1 MGEIDERATRV
12 PLTEFAKICSLRLNR
27 FTITAT
33 GYICSIFFFFF
44 DLVNHARSSFS
55 ILFFLESINPRILGF
70 HGCLILFFTS
80 VQFSFTRVSIIFLS
94 DKSNSNVYATLYDR
108 DASKFLHGARCT
120 VHGEHASAP
129 FFSLSP
135 FFFFPFTR
143 HVIISRMR
151 IPLPRE

>member
-44 DLVNHARSSFS
+44 DLVNHARFFSSS
-55 ILFFLESINPRILGF
+55 NRSTLESSDSTDY
-70 HGCLILFFTS
+70 LILFFTS

-108 DASKFLHGARCT
+108 DAFKFLHDARCT

-129 FFSLSP
+129 FFSLSLL
-135 FFFFPFTR
+135 FFFSFYTACNNFSNAHT
-143 HVIISRMR
+143 SSS
-151 IPLPRE
+151 

>member
-1 MGEIDERATRV
+1 MDEIDERATRV

-44 DLVNHARSSFS
+44 DLVNHARFFSSS
-55 ILFFLESINPRILGF
+55 NRSTLESSDSTDVLFFFL
-70 HGCLILFFTS
+70 TS

-108 DASKFLHGARCT
+108 DAFKFLHDARCT

-129 FFSLSP
+129 FFSLSLL
-135 FFFFPFTR
+135 FFFSFYTACNNFSNAHT
-143 HVIISRMR
+143 SSS
-151 IPLPRE
+151 

>member
-44 DLVNHARSSFS
+44 DLVNHARSSFFS
-55 ILFFLESINPRILGF
+55 SSNRSTLESSDSTDVLFFFL
-70 HGCLILFFTS
+70 TS

-108 DASKFLHGARCT
+108 DAFKFLHDARCT

-129 FFSLSP
+129 FFSLSLL
-135 FFFFPFTR
+135 FFFSFYTACNNFSNAHT
-143 HVIISRMR
+143 SSS
-151 IPLPRE
+151 

>member
-44 DLVNHARSSFS
+44 DLVNHARFFSSS
-55 ILFFLESINPRILGF
+55 NRSTLESSDSTDVLFFFL
-70 HGCLILFFTS
+70 TS

-108 DASKFLHGARCT
+108 DAFKFLHDARCT

-129 FFSLSP
+129 FFSLSLL
-135 FFFFPFTR
+135 FFFFLL
-143 HVIISRMR
+143 HGM
-151 IPLPRE
+151 

>member
-44 DLVNHARSSFS
+44 DLVNHARFFSSS
-55 ILFFLESINPRILGF
+55 NRSTLESSDSTDVLFFFL
-70 HGCLILFFTS
+70 TS

-108 DASKFLHGARCT
+108 DAFKFLHDARCT

-135 FFFFPFTR
+135 FFFFLL
-143 HVIISRMR
+143 HGM
-151 IPLPRE
+151 

>member
-44 DLVNHARSSFS
+44 DLVNHARFFSSS
-55 ILFFLESINPRILGF
+55 NRSTLESSDSTDVLFFFL
-70 HGCLILFFTS
+70 TS

-108 DASKFLHGARCT
+108 DAFKFLHDARCT
-120 VHGEHASAP
+120 VHGEHASAA
-129 FFSLSP
+129 FFSLSLL
-135 FFFFPFTR
+135 FFFSFYTACNNFSNAHT
-143 HVIISRMR
+143 SSS
-151 IPLPRE
+151 

>member
-44 DLVNHARSSFS
+44 DLVNHARFFSSS
-55 ILFFLESINPRILGF
+55 NRSTLESSDSTDVLFFFL
-70 HGCLILFFTS
+70 TS

-129 FFSLSP
+129 FFSLSLL
-135 FFFFPFTR
+135 FFFSFYTACNNFSNAHT
-143 HVIISRMR
+143 SSS
-151 IPLPRE
+151 

>member
-1 MGEIDERATRV
+1 MKSTKGLRV

-44 DLVNHARSSFS
+44 DLVNHARFFSSS
-55 ILFFLESINPRILGF
+55 NRSTLESSDSTDVLFFFL
-70 HGCLILFFTS
+70 TS

-108 DASKFLHGARCT
+108 DAFKFLHDARCT

-129 FFSLSP
+129 FFSLSLL
-135 FFFFPFTR
+135 FFFSFYTACNNFSNAHT
-143 HVIISRMR
+143 SSS
-151 IPLPRE
+151 

>member
-44 DLVNHARSSFS
+44 DLVNHARFFSSS
-55 ILFFLESINPRILGF
+55 NRSTLESSDSTDVLFFFL
-70 HGCLILFFTS
+70 TS

-108 DASKFLHGARCT
+108 DASKFLHDARCT

-129 FFSLSP
+129 FFSLSLL
-135 FFFFPFTR
+135 FFFSFYTACNNFSNAHT
-143 HVIISRMR
+143 SSS
-151 IPLPRE
+151 

>member
-1 MGEIDERATRV
+1 MDEIDERATRV

-44 DLVNHARSSFS
+44 DLVNHARFFSSSNRSTLESSDSTDVLFFFLHPSSFLS
-55 ILFFLESINPRILGF
+55 RVSPLFFYPISRIPTFTQLYTIEMPPNFYTVHGVRYTASTRARLFFL
-70 HGCLILFFTS
+70 
-80 VQFSFTRVSIIFLS
+80 
-94 DKSNSNVYATLYDR
+94 
-108 DASKFLHGARCT
+108 
-120 VHGEHASAP
+120 
-129 FFSLSP
+129 SLS

>member
-44 DLVNHARSSFS
+44 DLVNHARFFSSS
-55 ILFFLESINPRILGF
+55 NRSTLESSDSTDVLFFFL
-70 HGCLILFFTS
+70 TS

-108 DASKFLHGARCT
+108 DAFKFLHDARCT

-129 FFSLSP
+129 FFSLSLL
-135 FFFFPFTR
+135 FFFSFYTACNNFSNAHT
-143 HVIISRMR
+143 SSS
-151 IPLPRE
+151 

>member
-44 DLVNHARSSFS
+44 DLVNHARFFSSS
-55 ILFFLESINPRILGF
+55 NRSTLESSDSTDVLFFFL
-70 HGCLILFFTS
+70 TS

-108 DASKFLHGARCT
+108 DAFKFLHDARCT

>member
-44 DLVNHARSSFS
+44 DLVNHARFFSSS
-55 ILFFLESINPRILGF
+55 NRSTLESSDSTDVLFFFL
-70 HGCLILFFTS
+70 TS

>member
-44 DLVNHARSSFS
+44 DLVNHARFFSSS
-55 ILFFLESINPRILGF
+55 NRSTLESSDSTDVLFFFL
-70 HGCLILFFTS
+70 TS

-94 DKSNSNVYATLYDR
+94 DKSNSNVYTTLYDR
-108 DASKFLHGARCT
+108 DASKFLHDARCT

-129 FFSLSP
+129 FFSLSLL
-135 FFFFPFTR
+135 FFFSFYTACNNFSNAHT
-143 HVIISRMR
+143 SSS
-151 IPLPRE
+151 

>member
-33 GYICSIFFFFF
+33 GYICSIFLF
-44 DLVNHARSSFS
+44 LLRSCKSRSIF

-108 DASKFLHGARCT
+108 DAFKFLHDARCT

-129 FFSLSP
+129 FFSLSLL
-135 FFFFPFTR
+135 FFFPFTR

>member
-44 DLVNHARSSFS
+44 DLVNHARFFSSS
-55 ILFFLESINPRILGF
+55 NRSTLESSDSTDVLFFFL
-70 HGCLILFFTS
+70 TS

-108 DASKFLHGARCT
+108 DASKFLHDARCT

>member
-1 MGEIDERATRV
+1 MDEIDERATRV

-44 DLVNHARSSFS
+44 DLVNHARFFSSS
-55 ILFFLESINPRILGF
+55 NRSTLESSDSTDVLFFFL
-70 HGCLILFFTS
+70 TS